1 VSRRRFLGL
10 LGCGLV
16 LIGLT
21 VSGLYAQGEDDR
33 GWFVAIA
40 LTQAAV
46 YLGALGLIVPV
57 PAARRSLALILGVAV
72 ALRIVALLAPPFLSS
87 DVYRYVWDGRVLAAG
102 INPYRYIPT
111 DPQLASLRDG
121 EIFPEINRG
130 NYAPTIYP
138 PAAQAI
144 FFAATRFSE
153 SITAMKAA
161 MVVFEAVAVALMLS
175 LLAGAGLPASRI
187 IIYAWH
193 PLLLWEFAGNG
204 HIDAAIVA
212 FVALALWSRRPAP
225 LTLSYRPMGPASGRP
240 EDKLRPVSAEMDPG
254 FRRDDKARGSSWLTG
269 LALAAAT
276 LVKFYPIV
284 LFPALWR
291 RWDWRMPAV
300 FTAALVLA
308 YLPFLGV
315 GWGVFGFLP
324 GYLAEEGFSSG
335 GGFYLWSLARTV
347 LPPGAVPDFVY
358 LVVVACSLGG
368 LAVYVAWM
376 RPGPDGDVC
385 GDVFGAALLAGAFV
399 VLLSPHYPWY
409 FAWLIV
415 FACLVPSV
423 SLLWLT
429 LASFLLYLVPVGSQL
444 VRDRHRFLVETA
456 VYVPF
461 LALAALDLW
470 RHRRP
475 AKEQLK
481 HGGHRD

>member
-1 VSRRRFLGL
+1 VLV
-10 LGCGLV
+10 CGLILLALTAV
-16 LIGLT
+16 GLDAQRT
-21 VSGLYAQGEDDR
+21 DNLDAFVAVAVAQG
-33 GWFVAIA
+33 
-40 LTQAAV
+40 AV
-46 YLGALGLIVPV
+46 YLLALGLI
-57 PAARRSLALILGVAV
+57 RRRTASRPGLALILGVAV
-72 ALRIVALLAPPFLSS
+72 AMRIVALFAPPFLSS

-111 DPQLASLRDG
+111 DPHLAPLRDA

-138 PAAQAI
+138 PAAEAI

-153 SITAMKAA
+153 SITAIKAA
-161 MVVFEAVAVALMLS
+161 MVVFEAIAIALVLS
-175 LLAGAGLPASRI
+175 LLAGAGLPATRI

-193 PLLLWEFAGNG
+193 PLPLWEFAGSG

-212 FVALALWSRRPAP
+212 CVALAFWSRRRTP
-225 LTLSYRPMGPASGRP
+225 LPLSDRH
-240 EDKLRPVSAEMDPG
+240 KPVSAAEMDPG
-254 FRRDDKARGSSWLTG
+254 FRRDDKRLDNGFWLTG
-269 LALAAAT
+269 LALAGAV

-291 RWDWRMPAV
+291 RWDWRMPVVFAAV
-300 FTAALVLA
+300 LVLA

-324 GYLAEEGFSSG
+324 GYLAEEGFTSGG

-347 LPPGAVPDFVY
+347 VPPGTVPDFAY
-358 LVVVACSLGG
+358 LVAVAGLLGG

-376 RPGPDGDVC
+376 RPGPDRE
-385 GDVFGAALLAGAFV
+385 VFGAVLLAGAFV

-415 FACLVPSV
+415 FACFIPSA
-423 SLLWLT
+423 SLPWLT
-429 LASFLLYLVPVGSQL
+429 LTSFLLYLVPVGSQL

-456 VYVPF
+456 IYVPF

-470 RHRRP
+470 RLRRP
-475 AKEQLK
+475 AKEQPR
-481 HGGHRD
+481 HGGHSD